1 MFVDIYQVRHARVR
15 IIELRNDLEAITN
28 DIAKALEVVYD
39 PSAAPAA
46 NSSETSSNV
55 EEDTSKPFAKVDGV
69 APGSPAAEAVC
80 SFVEASVLLMLRNS
94 NRACNVRTL

>member
-15 IIELRNDLEAITN
+15 IIKLRNDLAAITS

-46 NSSETSSNV
+46 NSSSSSEASASV
-55 EEDTSKPFAKVDGV
+55 EEGTSKPFAKVDGV
-69 APGSPAAEAVC
+69 APDSPAAEAVC
-80 SFVEASVLLMLRNS
+80 SFVKPSVVN
-94 NRACNVRTL
+94 AEKF